1 MVINMS
7 SRQLTHIQTDFLAKG
22 LNFSIIS
29 KTLTNK
35 EITATIED
43 AVKNLEKEEAATNRA
58 KISLTFQVPTPLRI
72 TCPRMS
78 AKF

>member
-1 MVINMS
+1 MS

-43 AVKNLEKEEAATNRA
+43 AVKNLEKEEAATIRA
-58 KISLTFQVPTPLRI
+58 KISLTFQVPNPLRI
-72 TCPRMS
+72 TCLRMS